1 VCVVAC
7 VQEEQ
12 VSTALGYL
20 CHLVQLTAKYLQVPL
35 RYTPAHCASRSCMRD
50 DVIRPTVEYPLYGKV
65 PPASSPE
72 AASSPFSIALLML
85 SRDVKQLLASQGLAM
100 GDAHML
106 AALRRLFSVLLD
118 APVPTTGSGPA
129 GLDAGSGGA
138 AAVPDP
144 AGGGEVGL
152 RSSAPAGLSGSV
164 GSSRGAAAA
173 SGGSS
178 VASDAAMLR
187 GASFLLR

>member
-1 VCVVAC
+1 
-7 VQEEQ
+7 

-65 PPASSPE
+65 PPASSPD

-118 APVPTTGSGPA
+118 APVPTTGSGSA
-129 GLDAGSGGA
+129 GVGGGPGGGA
-138 AAVPDP
+138 AAVPDSATGSAA
-144 AGGGEVGL
+144 AGG
-152 RSSAPAGLSGSV
+152 APSGLSGGV
-164 GSSRGAAAA
+164 GLTRGAAAA
-173 SGGSS
+173 SSRSS
-178 VASDAAMLR
+178 AAPDAAMLR

>member
-1 VCVVAC
+1 
-7 VQEEQ
+7 

-118 APVPTTGSGPA
+118 APVPTTGSGSA
-129 GLDAGSGGA
+129 GVGTGQGGGA

-144 AGGGEVGL
+144 ASGGEIGL
-152 RSSAPAGLSGSV
+152 RTAAAGGAPSGVSGGV
-164 GSSRGAAAA
+164 GSTRGAAAV

-178 VASDAAMLR
+178 AVSDAAMLR